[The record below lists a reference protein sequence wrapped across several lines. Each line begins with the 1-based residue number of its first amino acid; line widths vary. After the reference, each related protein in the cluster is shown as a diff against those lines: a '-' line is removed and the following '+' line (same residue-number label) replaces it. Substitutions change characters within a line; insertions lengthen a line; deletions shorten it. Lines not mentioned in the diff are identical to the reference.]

1 MNSKATLGIVM
12 LGLGLGLAACGSEEG
27 QVINKFFMAT
37 RTQDNATLTGLT
49 RLGFPEKEG
58 EVTAWKVTQVGA
70 ERREPF
76 KLQELGQNVQEAK
89 QARDRKIEEFTA
101 FRDENIDDMATIED
115 RLKKDANATFKGSL
129 ADVHAT
135 WQKLRDER
143 RELESQL
150 NQAQQ
155 RFEDEVAVAGMSIM
169 GASNAE
175 SLQSFAGDVVIKEV
189 AVSVTLK
196 DGKEKP
202 YVFTML
208 RYALTTP
215 KTNRIAQ
222 ARWIITDIKPK
233 EAAAATPHG
242 TGARPT

>member
-1 MNSKATLGIVM
+1 VTRKATLGIVM
-12 LGLGLGLAACGSEEG
+12 LGLWLGLAACGGEEG

-37 RTQDNATLTGLT
+37 KSKDNATLTGMT
-49 RLGFPEKEG
+49 RLGFPEEEG

-76 KLQELGQNVQEAK
+76 KLQELAQNVQEAR

-101 FRDENIDDMATIED
+101 FRDQNIDDMVTIED
-115 RLKKDANATFKGSL
+115 RLKKDASATFKGSL
-129 ADVHAT
+129 AGVHAT
-135 WQKLRDER
+135 WQKHRDER

-150 NQAQQ
+150 GEAEQ
-155 RFEDEVAVAGMSIM
+155 RFEEELTLAGMSLM
-169 GASNAE
+169 GASDSE
-175 SLQSFAGDVVIKEV
+175 SLQSFSGDVVIKEV
-189 AVSVTLK
+189 GVSVSLK

-202 YVFTML
+202 YVFTLL

-233 EAAAATPHG
+233 EAAAASSGG
-242 TGARPT
+242 TS

>member
-1 MNSKATLGIVM
+1 MTRKTTLGIVM
-12 LGLGLGLAACGSEEG
+12 LGLGLGLAACGSQEG

-37 RTQDNATLTGLT
+37 KSKDNATLTGMT
-49 RLGFPEKEG
+49 RLGFPEEEG

-76 KLQELGQNVQEAK
+76 KLQELAQNVQEAK
-89 QARDRKIEEFTA
+89 QARDKKIEEFTA
-101 FRDENIDDMATIED
+101 FRDQKIDDMVTIED

-135 WQKLRDER
+135 WQKHRDER

-150 NQAQQ
+150 SQAEH
-155 RFEDEVAVAGMSIM
+155 RFEEELTLAGMSLM
-169 GASNAE
+169 GDSDSE
-175 SLQSFAGDVVIKEV
+175 SLQSFTGNVVIKEV
-189 AVSVTLK
+189 GVNVGLK

-202 YVFTML
+202 YVFTLL

-215 KTNRIAQ
+215 QTNRIAQ
-222 ARWIITDIKPK
+222 ARWIITEIKPK
-233 EAAAATPHG
+233 EAAATSSG
-242 TGARPT
+242 GAS

>member
-1 MNSKATLGIVM
+1 M
-12 LGLGLGLAACGSEEG
+12 LGLWLGLAACASQEG

-37 RTQDNATLTGLT
+37 KSKDNATLTGMT
-49 RLGFPEKEG
+49 RLGFPEEVG

-76 KLQELGQNVQEAK
+76 KLQELAQKVQEAK
-89 QARDRKIEEFTA
+89 QARDQKIKDFSD
-101 FRDENIDDMATIED
+101 FRDANIDDMVTIED

-135 WQKLRDER
+135 WQKHRDER

-150 NQAQQ
+150 GEAEQ
-155 RFEDEVAVAGMSIM
+155 RFEEELTLAGMSLM
-169 GASNAE
+169 GASDSE
-175 SLQSFAGDVVIKEV
+175 SLQSFSGDVLIKEV
-189 AVSVTLK
+189 GVSVSLK

-202 YVFTML
+202 YVFTLL

-233 EAAAATPHG
+233 EAAAASSGG
-242 TGARPT
+242 TS